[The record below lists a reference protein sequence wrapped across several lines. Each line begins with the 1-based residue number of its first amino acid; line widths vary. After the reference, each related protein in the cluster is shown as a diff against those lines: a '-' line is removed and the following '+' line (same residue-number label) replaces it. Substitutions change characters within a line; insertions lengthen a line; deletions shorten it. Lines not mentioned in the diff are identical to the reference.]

1 MIAAY
6 AKLTRFLSTS
16 FHASGKAEAH
26 RCGVR
31 TARAAAGPTPAQ
43 AALLAVVQQHG
54 EAREANK
61 QTRAGSSS
69 VTSAVTGRLS
79 VRDHLLLQLMC
90 AA

>member
-6 AKLTRFLSTS
+6 AKLARFLSTS

-54 EAREANK
+54 EAREANRRG
-61 QTRAGSSS
+61 Q
-69 VTSAVTGRLS
+69 
-79 VRDHLLLQLMC
+79 
-90 AA
+90 AAAA